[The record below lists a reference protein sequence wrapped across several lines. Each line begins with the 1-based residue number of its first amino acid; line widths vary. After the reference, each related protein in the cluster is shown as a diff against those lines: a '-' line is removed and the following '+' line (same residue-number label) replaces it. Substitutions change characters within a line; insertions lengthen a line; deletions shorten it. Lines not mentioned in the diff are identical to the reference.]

1 MRLPGVLGFL
11 ICLILAFDVY
21 IVFRLI
27 KTAKKK
33 LAILYSALTVVLYII
48 LIAGLIQLGKG
59 QTDSHVRFMMWA
71 GFTFLSFSIAKIIGA
86 LFDLIS
92 LLPRLWKGR
101 QWRLLDYAGIVL
113 ACLIFIGMWWGA
125 LINRFRIDINR
136 VEIVIPDL
144 PDTFDGFTIAQISD
158 LHTGTFGSDTTF
170 TAKIVDTVNSLDA
183 DLVAFTGDIVNSR
196 TVEITPHIA
205 PLSRLTSKNG
215 VVSILGNHDYGDY
228 FSWASESEKSA
239 NLNRLK
245 EIQRGMGWNLLLN
258 DSETLRRG
266 TDSLVIV
273 GVENIGDPPFKCY
286 GSLSD
291 SYPDLTD
298 SAVKV
303 LLSHNPAHW
312 VDSIADSGSNIAL
325 TLSGHTHA
333 MQIEVLG
340 LSPASFKYN
349 TWGGLYHDTSGTHQ
363 LYVNIGAG
371 TVGLPMRFGATP
383 EITLIT
389 LRKQSHDAR

>member
-1 MRLPGVLGFL
+1 MRLPGVLGL
-11 ICLILAFDVY
+11 MIGLILAFDVY

-27 KTAKKK
+27 KTARKK
-33 LAILYSALTVVLYII
+33 LAILYSVLTVALYIV
-48 LIAGLIQLGKG
+48 LIAGLIELGKG
-59 QTDSHVRFMMWA
+59 QTDDHVRFMMWA
-71 GFTFLSFSIAKIIGA
+71 GFTFLSFSIAKIVGA

-92 LLPRLWKGR
+92 LLPRLWKGH
-101 QWRLLDYAGIVL
+101 QWRMLDYIGIGL
-113 ACLIFIGMWWGA
+113 ASLIFIGMWWGA
-125 LINRFRIDINR
+125 LVNRFRININE
-136 VEIVIPDL
+136 VEIIIPDL
-144 PDTFDGFTIAQISD
+144 PESFDGFTIAQISD
-158 LHTGTFGSDTTF
+158 LHTGTYGNDTTF
-170 TAKIVDTVNSLDA
+170 TSKLVDAINGLDA

-196 TVEITPHIA
+196 SVEIQPHIT
-205 PLSRLTSKNG
+205 PLSRLSSKNG

-228 FSWASESEKSA
+228 FSWDSQSDKSA
-239 NLNRLK
+239 NLDKLK
-245 EIQRGMGWNLLLN
+245 KAQRGMGWNLLLN
-258 DSETLRRG
+258 ESETLRRG
-266 TDSLVIV
+266 QDSLIII

-286 GSLSD
+286 GSLKD
-291 SYPDLTD
+291 SYPDLSD
-298 SAVKV
+298 DAVKI

-340 LSPASFKYN
+340 LSPATFKYK
-349 TWGGLYHDTSGTHQ
+349 TWGGLYHDASGKHQ

-389 LRKQSHDAR
+389 LRK